1 MRRSNSE
8 KSLASSTYDPYDL
21 DHLDHFEKT
30 VNGDVP
36 SRDLRRSIEESVEDY
51 YDMAPREAT
60 IMKTLPSD
68 LEALRMIH
76 NGHPCV
82 IKGFS
87 PLSESAEGHD
97 WSKSKVYE
105 DVAGDKKVTVA
116 VTDDGWADSVRT
128 LPNGR
133 KTFVKALDAK
143 MTIKDLVSRLGKSPI
158 WNRKPK
164 EDREAYY
171 LQSQDGNIY
180 RDTPHYS
187 GDPEDLNMFQEY
199 IKRDVEWMK
208 GAVGRESEAVNLW
221 IGDSRST
228 TSLHHDPFENI
239 YHVLAGSKIFTLL
252 PPIETAHLK
261 QRFYAPSTLQRD
273 ENNDLVPV
281 LDPALARPSS
291 SSSSSFSSSR
301 DGPPKIPWV
310 ASKQTPKSSRKI
322 RVTLKEGETLYLPA
336 GWWHRVEQEEG
347 DEGLVV
353 AVNYWYHHEI
363 HPAQYAHERLF
374 RRVAIA
380 SGLKESVVPPMGD
393 EVADEIYE
401 SDPDGEE

>member
-1 MRRSNSE
+1 MVNHSARE
-8 KSLASSTYDPYDL
+8 VKIEIDCSL
-21 DHLDHFEKT
+21 
-30 VNGDVP
+30 
-36 SRDLRRSIEESVEDY
+36 
-51 YDMAPREAT
+51 DMAPREAT

-143 MTIKDLVSRLGKSPI
+143 MTIKDLVSRLG
-158 WNRKPK
+158 NRKPK

>member
-1 MRRSNSE
+1 MGSCR
-8 KSLASSTYDPYDL
+8 
-21 DHLDHFEKT
+21 
-30 VNGDVP
+30 
-36 SRDLRRSIEESVEDY
+36 
-51 YDMAPREAT
+51 
-60 IMKTLPSD
+60 
-68 LEALRMIH
+68 
-76 NGHPCV
+76 
-82 IKGFS
+82 
-87 PLSESAEGHD
+87 
-97 WSKSKVYE
+97 
-105 DVAGDKKVTVA
+105 
-116 VTDDGWADSVRT
+116 WADSVRT

-143 MTIKDLVSRLGKSPI
+143 MTIKDLVSRLG
-158 WNRKPK
+158 NRKPK